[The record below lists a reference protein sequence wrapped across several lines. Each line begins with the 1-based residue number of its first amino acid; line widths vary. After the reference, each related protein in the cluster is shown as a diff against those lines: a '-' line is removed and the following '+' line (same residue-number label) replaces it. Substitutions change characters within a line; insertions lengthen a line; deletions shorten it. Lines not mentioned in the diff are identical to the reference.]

1 MGNVGTRQRSNI
13 PKCAVIDD
21 SERIRIDSAPLHCP
35 ICLMIFRKAPEILI
49 CGHSFCD
56 ACINKVPSI
65 IQMSR
70 IPTNEPNVRVFE
82 CPLCRRASPV
92 KRERVHNYA
101 IEAILDSI
109 ESTTNQDDND
119 KLSNEVIA
127 TQKIQITRLN
137 QKVAQFQC
145 DLSAS
150 RLEKKFAE
158 DKLTQQKRLNF
169 ALISILLVVIA
180 IPLLRSLFFLV
191 L

>member
-1 MGNVGTRQRSNI
+1 M
-13 PKCAVIDD
+13 
-21 SERIRIDSAPLHCP
+21 
-35 ICLMIFRKAPEILI
+35 
-49 CGHSFCD
+49 
-56 ACINKVPSI
+56 
-65 IQMSR
+65 
-70 IPTNEPNVRVFE
+70 
-82 CPLCRRASPV
+82 
-92 KRERVHNYA
+92 
-101 IEAILDSI
+101 DSI